1 LSTQKMTDP
10 IDRPCPSRVKRPT
23 AKLADVNNLQQPALS
38 FQHVAVEAERLWLQQ
53 DTEIA
58 LPPNS
63 SLPPSSP
70 SATSTCPT
78 SPVATGHS
86 SEPSINT
93 VPLRSKR
100 LIVLSDDEN
109 DKEIRSHKRSKRT
122 IVLSDDDDDEKTE
135 TQTKGKTKADSK

>member
-1 LSTQKMTDP
+1 MTDP
-10 IDRPCPSRVKRPT
+10 IDRPRPSRVKCPT

-38 FQHVAVEAERLWLQQ
+38 FQRVAVEAERLRLQQ
-53 DTEIA
+53 DAEIA

-70 SATSTCPT
+70 SATSTRPT

-93 VPLRSKR
+93 VPLGSKR
-100 LIVLSDDEN
+100 SIVLSDDEN
-109 DKEIRSHKRSKRT
+109 DEEIRSHKRSKRT

-135 TQTKGKTKADSK
+135 TQTKGKTVSDISSR